1 VSTPPAARLPVES
14 VDLRLVPSALAAW
27 FGALVAVLASRAVV
41 LAVGGTAV
49 LGAGGLVVAA
59 LRGRGARPV
68 GRGARPDGRAA
79 AWGADRH
86 LATAFLAIGVL
97 LTVLVGGS
105 VLGHGRSSGLLAEA
119 VSEGATA
126 TVRGVVVGQPVEVD
140 ARWSSD
146 QPHVRMV
153 VEVRCVEARG
163 RRGPAHATVEVLAPG
178 AAASVGAVVEVTG
191 RLRPA
196 DGAADRAAGAL
207 DAVRPVS
214 VVAAPTGLTGW
225 HATVTAGAG
234 KVASR
239 IGGDAGAL
247 LLGVAIGDTS
257 RVDAGL
263 AAAMRTAGLT
273 HLTAVSGAH
282 FAIVGSVVAAA
293 AGACRLPRAGRA
305 AAVLVAGALLFW
317 LVGAQPSVLRAAVMG
332 LIGVAGLL
340 AGRPARAPAA
350 LSAAIVVLLVGDP
363 WLATEVGFVLSVLAT
378 ASIVLL
384 GRAWVERWS
393 ARLGPGLAGALAV
406 PLAAQLACGPVLL
419 AIRPD
424 VSSYAVLAN
433 LAVAPAVGPAT
444 VLGVLTA
451 AVAPVWPSGALVMGH
466 LAGAACWWIAVV
478 ARTVAAAPGA
488 DTAWAPGFVGILALA
503 GAGVATT
510 ALLLRTGPPA

>member
-1 VSTPPAARLPVES
+1 MSAPPEARPPVES

-27 FGALVAVLASRAVV
+27 TGALVAVLAGRAVV
-41 LAVGGTAV
+41 LAVGGAAV
-49 LGAGGLVVAA
+49 AGAGGLVVAA
-59 LRGRGARPV
+59 RRRRGARL
-68 GRGARPDGRAA
+68 GGAGA
-79 AWGADRH
+79 AWRADRP
-86 LATAFLAIGVL
+86 LAAAFLAAGVL
-97 LTVLVGGS
+97 LTVMVSGS
-105 VLGHGRSSGLLAEA
+105 VLGQGRSSGLLAEA
-119 VSEGATA
+119 VADRATA
-126 TVRGVVVGQPVEVD
+126 TVRGVVVGQPVEID
-140 ARWSSD
+140 ARWSPD
-146 QPHVRMV
+146 QARVRMV
-153 VEVRCVEARG
+153 IEVQSVQARG
-163 RRGPAHATVEVLAPG
+163 RRGSAHATIEVLAPG
-178 AAASVGAVVEVTG
+178 AAAPAGAVVEVTG
-191 RLRPA
+191 RLGPT
-196 DGAADRAAGAL
+196 GGPADRAAGAL
-207 DAVRPVS
+207 DAGRPVT
-214 VVAAPTGLTGW
+214 VVAEPGGPAGW
-225 HATVTAGAG
+225 HAAVTAGARA
-234 KVASR
+234 VAAR

-257 RVDAGL
+257 RVDADL

-305 AAVLVAGALLFW
+305 TAVLVAGALLFW

-350 LSAAIVVLLVGDP
+350 LSAAIVALLVCDP
-363 WLATEVGFVLSVLAT
+363 WLATEIGFVLSVLAT

-393 ARLGPGLAGALAV
+393 TRLGTGVAGALAV

-424 VSSYAVLAN
+424 VSAYAVLAN

-444 VLGVLTA
+444 VFGVLAA
-451 AVAPVWPSGALVMGH
+451 AVAPVWPFGALVMGH

-488 DTAWAPGFVGILALA
+488 DTAWAPGLVGILALA
-503 GAGVATT
+503 GAGAAAA
-510 ALLLRTGPPA
+510 ALLLRTGRPA